1 MELRKFAEQ
10 VLLEGD
16 LNTKLTVSPEPMS
29 DASPGEA
36 LRVKEP
42 TRSDDLV
49 FAPRRSAPKMPSDQ
63 SLLDP
68 IKRAVAHH
76 ILANHELQA
85 LEVMAWTLLAFPD
98 APTEFR
104 LGLARIMIDE
114 QRHTRMHAERAAKL
128 GIRFGELPVNCY
140 IWNKAMEFGNVLE
153 YIAGLPLVFEGRN
166 LDHTLELEKAFLK
179 VDDAR
184 SAHIMRAIHDDEIEH
199 VRFGLEWFRK
209 LKPDE
214 MSDWDAFEKHLHW
227 PLRPHKAKGEEFQR
241 EARELTGMSEEFIN
255 RLESAEDELKKKK
268 S

>member
-1 MELRKFAEQ
+1 MELREFAEQ
-10 VLLEGD
+10 VLLQGD
-16 LNTKLTVSPEPMS
+16 LKTKLTVSPEPMS
-29 DASPGEA
+29 DDSPGDA

-42 TRSDDLV
+42 TRSDELV

-68 IKRAVAHH
+68 AKRAVAHH

-140 IWNKAMEFGNVLE
+140 IWNKAMEFENVLE
-153 YIAGLPLVFEGRN
+153 YLAGLPLVFEGRN
-166 LDHTLELEKAFLK
+166 LDHTLELEKAFKK
-179 VDDAR
+179 VGDER
-184 SAHIMRAIHDDEIEH
+184 SAHLMRAIHDDEIEH

-209 LKPDE
+209 LKPEE
-214 MSDWDAFEKHLHW
+214 MTDWDAFENHLHW

-241 EARELTGMSEEFIN
+241 EAREQTGMSEEFIN

-268 S
+268 T